1 MITTTKPKILIMG
14 IGNIL
19 LMDEGAGVR
28 AVEDFEKR
36 YVLPDDVEVLDG
48 GTSGIELLTY
58 IENREHLFIIDVVKF
73 DAAPGSTIRME
84 GDEVPKY
91 FTGKISPHQLGIS
104 DLLAAAALTLCMPKH
119 IVLLGVEPADLSTGL
134 EMTDI
139 VKTAI
144 PKISDM
150 LADEL
155 KKIGIEI
162 NKSDNKREI

>member
-1 MITTTKPKILIMG
+1 MKENITETKPKVLIMG

-28 AVEDFEKR
+28 VVEDFQKR
-36 YVLPDDVEVLDG
+36 YFLPEDVEILDG
-48 GTSGIELLTY
+48 GTSGIELLEY
-58 IENREHLFIIDVVKF
+58 IENRENLFIIDVVKSG
-73 DAAPGSTIRME
+73 AKPGSIIRME

-91 FTGKISPHQLGIS
+91 FAGKISPHQIGVS
-104 DLLAAAALTLCMPKH
+104 DLLAAAALTLRMPKQ
-119 IVLLGVEPADLSTGL
+119 IVLLGIEPSELKTGL

-139 VKTAI
+139 VKSSV

-155 KKIGIEI
+155 EKIGIKI
-162 NKSDNKREI
+162 NKSEQ